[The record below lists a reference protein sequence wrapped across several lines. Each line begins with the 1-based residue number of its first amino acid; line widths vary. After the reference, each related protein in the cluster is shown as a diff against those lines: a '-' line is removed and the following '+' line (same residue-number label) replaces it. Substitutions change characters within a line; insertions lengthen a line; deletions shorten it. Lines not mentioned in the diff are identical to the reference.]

1 MTPQLQP
8 SLPNSNINN
17 SFGTNPFSSTQTQF
31 LQSSAGSNNNSA
43 NLAASSVIIGD
54 PSWYLDSGATNHV
67 IVDGQ
72 SLLQQFDYNGKN
84 KLLVGNKQELNIFGI
99 GNTVIMSC
107 LSTVSYP
114 IHLKEVLVVPQI
126 AKNLLS
132 VSKLTHDN
140 DLVVEFFSDQCLI
153 KHKQL
158 GIVVLRAVLEEGLY
172 KLDVQGKAPQRLF
185 LTSLKTLHHT
195 SDSNEKKCVLS
206 GILSKSVSESTSSP
220 SAYHSNVDINILHQ
234 RLGHSSLPVLQKVV
248 SLCKNNNFSNQELSF
263 CEACQLRKQHMAVF
277 PSSSGKTSEP
287 LELIHSDMWD
297 QHQIWPSINICSIYT
312 L

>member
-84 KLLVGNKQELNIFGI
+84 KLLVGNGQGLNISGI

-153 KHKQL
+153 KHK
-158 GIVVLRAVLEEGLY
+158 
-172 KLDVQGKAPQRLF
+172 
-185 LTSLKTLHHT
+185 
-195 SDSNEKKCVLS
+195 
-206 GILSKSVSESTSSP
+206 
-220 SAYHSNVDINILHQ
+220 
-234 RLGHSSLPVLQKVV
+234 
-248 SLCKNNNFSNQELSF
+248 
-263 CEACQLRKQHMAVF
+263 
-277 PSSSGKTSEP
+277 
-287 LELIHSDMWD
+287 
-297 QHQIWPSINICSIYT
+297 
-312 L
+312 